1 MDGAVEKGARF
12 GADPDDYD
20 YNTSDGGAED
30 DGEDDEGDDEE
41 EYEEEARA
49 IHRLANEFCRSSVL
63 RPYKCTRSRN
73 RVCA

>member
-1 MDGAVEKGARF
+1 LDGAVEKGARF

-49 IHRLANEFCRSSVL
+49 IG
-63 RPYKCTRSRN
+63 
-73 RVCA
+73 

>member
-1 MDGAVEKGARF
+1 LDGAVEKGARF

-30 DGEDDEGDDEE
+30 DGEDDE

-49 IHRLANEFCRSSVL
+49 IHRLANESRRSSEGATMHAV
-63 RPYKCTRSRN
+63 T
-73 RVCA
+73 

>member
-30 DGEDDEGDDEE
+30 DEDDEDEGDDEE
-41 EYEEEARA
+41 EYEEEACA
-49 IHRLANEFCRSSVL
+49 ISH
-63 RPYKCTRSRN
+63 
-73 RVCA
+73 